1 MATFE
6 EQVRQFVIKTTD
18 NLGIVSRKI
27 ALDSFTSVI
36 TISPVDTGLFR
47 GNWQPGIGAPPGGV
61 LETLD
66 PTGAISIG
74 AVEARVAEF
83 KPGEV
88 IYLANNLPYAERL
101 EDGYSKIQAPNGMV
115 RLTQQRFQAIASA
128 AIAQVGDP

>member
-6 EQVRQFVIKTTD
+6 EQVNQFVIKTTA

-27 ALDSFTSVI
+27 AWDSFTSVVV
-36 TISPVDTGLFR
+36 ISPVDTGRFR

-66 PTGAISIG
+66 PTGAISI
-74 AVEARVAEF
+74 AAIETKVAEF
-83 KPGEV
+83 KPGEA
-88 IYLANNLPYAERL
+88 IYLANNLPYAIPL
-101 EDGYSKIQAPNGMV
+101 EEGHSKQAPNGMV

-128 AIAQVGDP
+128 AIAQVGEP